1 MNSSRNT
8 VLQLSPPKID
18 LQTKDIVGAQIGV
31 PLHAVIIYPPELVFK
46 RARVSID
53 PPLAGTVEE
62 HDDVRLWA
70 TLDPALVG
78 AVTEPDLSDSTRAPL
93 LLDATTIK
101 ADVNATIE
109 LHIKESQF
117 LTDVVVY
124 LFYTIERNS
133 ENLGTSLPLS
143 YIYNRI
149 RPGIK
154 DDLTVPGGHSKLKLL
169 LPDEIKNGVGPG
181 FTTARVAVQYP
192 YARAYDRISFMC
204 NGKILE
210 VSVGPTEAPEPPDH
224 GSETPTTLYF
234 DVDRA
239 FLELAKQQDHRMAF
253 LFTVYDQLNNS
264 ADPDAQW
271 SKPQFVDEDLDGTRL
286 AKPVLREQLND
297 PGDTPEIDLGKLK
310 DKPLLIVV
318 ATMDPRFVTGY
329 KVTTFYTATH
339 PDHPDV
345 FDEQSSTVTEDEF
358 EQKQLVVIEVPNHKV
373 SVPGSTVNVF
383 YELRKPDNADGSPGA
398 LVGISNTASALV
410 VGAALELKPPSVLQA
425 NGATLA
431 PLDALTQLTIV
442 VPPGSTRPT
451 DLLSV
456 SWTAKPGTHEE
467 GSITTPPRP
476 ISEIGLNIPIAPALM
491 AYCLGDQ
498 ITVSYSITRD
508 GIPLPSETL
517 TLNVQNL
524 PQSVLPAPRLKQA
537 ADAGEGAELRLSDLT
552 PEGKMWF
559 SGFPLNIAGQFVW
572 LLFKGTNADGSAY
585 EKYIWA
591 APFAFVNDDWVK
603 NGYFEATAPYVDL
616 KGLKDGTPL
625 TMEMWVAFGKSEDL
639 GLAKQFVVRTY
650 TVSAVQV
657 VVPAITSVKGTSSNE
672 EILHGG
678 LTVETDITLTGT
690 ATPSTKIDLVNGSE
704 TISDD
709 EIPVDSR
716 GIWTAQL
723 SGLVAGNTY
732 NLAAKRK
739 DGAISD
745 RHDVVVVE
753 LMNPTLTN
761 VLDHK
766 GIEVPDDETTFSTTL
781 KLKGTASQGQ
791 QVEVFDGREPNA
803 ESMGIATAH
812 SMRETWDLD
821 IEVKEG
827 AHRLYA
833 KSLYHSTPVH
843 SNVRNLTTLL
853 APTGENFDA
862 QPNSTIL
869 PGRSKDIGSM
879 IITNVSDTNWIQIGP
894 PNFSY
899 PGKIEKQTL
908 ISNGKLRTI
917 EITLRTNYSSIEF
930 WYVDV
935 NYGNSAEVIF
945 YSSSLE
951 LGKKPLL
958 PSSENQEPLKMFF
971 ESKEI
976 NRIVI
981 NSVTDDVIYFD
992 TFTFRL

>member
-8 VLQLSPPKID
+8 VLQLYPPKID

-78 AVTEPDLSDSTRAPL
+78 PVTEADLSDSTRAPL

-101 ADVNATIE
+101 ADVNAPIE

-297 PGDTPEIDLGKLK
+297 PGDTPDIDLGKLK

-329 KVTTFYTATH
+329 KVTTFYAATH

-345 FDEQSSTVTEDEF
+345 FDEQNSTVTEDEF

-373 SVPGSTVNVF
+373 SVPGSTVNVY
-383 YELRKPDNADGSPGA
+383 YELRTPDKADGAPGD
-398 LVGISNTASALV
+398 LVGKSNITTARV
-410 VGAALELKPPSVLQA
+410 IGEHLELKPPSVLQA

-456 SWTAKPGTHEE
+456 SWTAKPGTHED
-467 GSITTPPRP
+467 GSITTLPRP
-476 ISEIGLNIPIAPALM
+476 ISEIGLNIGIPPSVLAF
-491 AYCLGDQ
+491 CLGDSDGVS
-498 ITVSYSITRD
+498 VSYTITRD
-508 GIPLPSETL
+508 GIPFPSETL

-524 PQSVLPAPRLKQA
+524 PPTALIAPRLKEA
-537 ADAGEGAELRLSDLT
+537 ANAGEGAELNLLDLT
-552 PEGKMWF
+552 PEGKMWCP
-559 SGFPLNIAGQFVW
+559 GFPLIAEGQPVW
-572 LLFKGTNADGSAY
+572 LLFKGTNANDTRYERYVWEGSFAY
-585 EKYIWA
+585 
-591 APFAFVNDDWVK
+591 VNADWVRE
-603 NGYFEATAPYVDL
+603 GFFEATAPYEDL
-616 KGLKDGTPL
+616 QGLKDGTPL
-625 TMEMWVAFGKSEDL
+625 TIDMSVGFGKSKDIA
-639 GLAKQFVVRTY
+639 LAKRFVVRSY
-650 TVSAVQV
+650 SVRAVED
-657 VVPAITSVKGTSSNE
+657 VPPTITSVKGLPSEADIPQEGT
-672 EILHGG
+672 
-678 LTVETDITLTGT
+678 TMETDV
-690 ATPSTKIDLVNGSE
+690 S
-704 TISDD
+704 
-709 EIPVDSR
+709 
-716 GIWTAQL
+716 L
-723 SGLVAGNTY
+723 SGV
-732 NLAAKRK
+732 AAKGQRIEVF
-739 DGAISD
+739 DGAISKGEAPAD
-745 RHDVVVVE
+745 TITGNWLRQVIDLSATEHSFIAKALYGSGLESTARKLTVIANINQDFQSFSPKRYETGEV
-753 LMNPTLTN
+753 LTLSHLKITITN
-761 VLDHK
+761 GVALLGDYNSRMHL
-766 GIEVPDDETTFSTTL
+766 F
-781 KLKGTASQGQ
+781 
-791 QVEVFDGREPNA
+791 
-803 ESMGIATAH
+803 
-812 SMRETWDLD
+812 
-821 IEVKEG
+821 
-827 AHRLYA
+827 
-833 KSLYHSTPVH
+833 
-843 SNVRNLTTLL
+843 LTTQARL
-853 APTGENFDA
+853 
-862 QPNSTIL
+862 
-869 PGRSKDIGSM
+869 
-879 IITNVSDTNWIQIGP
+879 
-894 PNFSY
+894 
-899 PGKIEKQTL
+899 KIELNTAWSAIRL
-908 ISNGKLRTI
+908 T
-917 EITLRTNYSSIEF
+917 TNYSSSAATSQLTFFDEQGHSIETRPINE
-930 WYVDV
+930 
-935 NYGNSAEVIF
+935 NYTSYDYSA
-945 YSSSLE
+945 
-951 LGKKPLL
+951 
-958 PSSENQEPLKMFF
+958 PSPRKIKRIDATAGVSFFMQIIQLK
-971 ESKEI
+971 
-976 NRIVI
+976 N
-981 NSVTDDVIYFD
+981 
-992 TFTFRL
+992 

>member
-8 VLQLSPPKID
+8 VLQLFPPKID

-78 AVTEPDLSDSTRAPL
+78 PVTQADLSDSTRAPL

-101 ADVNATIE
+101 ADVNAPIE

-133 ENLGTSLPLS
+133 ENLGTSRPLS

-181 FTTARVAVQYP
+181 FTTAQVAVQYP

-224 GSETPTTLYF
+224 GSETPTTIYF
-234 DVDRA
+234 DVERA
-239 FLELAKQQDHRMAF
+239 FLELAKQQDHRLAF

-271 SKPQFVDEDLDGTRL
+271 SKPQIVEEDLDNTRL

-297 PGDTPEIDLGKLK
+297 PGDTPDIDLGKLK

-345 FDEQSSTVTEDEF
+345 IDEQSGTVVEDEF
-358 EQKQLVVIEVPNHKV
+358 EQKQLVVIEVVNSKV
-373 SVPGSTVNVF
+373 SVPGSTVNVY
-383 YELRKPDNADGSPGA
+383 YELRTPDKADGAPGD
-398 LVGISNTASALV
+398 LVGKSNTATAQV
-410 VGAALELKPPSVLQA
+410 IGEHLELKPPSVLQA

-456 SWTAKPGTHEE
+456 SWTAKPGTHED
-467 GSITTPPRP
+467 GSITTLPRP

-524 PQSVLPAPRLKQA
+524 PPTALIAPRLKEA
-537 ADAGEGAELRLSDLT
+537 ANAGEGAELNLIDLT
-552 PEGKMWF
+552 PEGKMWCP
-559 SGFPLNIAGQFVW
+559 GFPLIAEGQPVW
-572 LLFKGTNADGSAY
+572 LLFKGTNANDTPYERYVWEGSFAY
-585 EKYIWA
+585 
-591 APFAFVNDDWVK
+591 VNADWVK
-603 NGYFEATAPYVDL
+603 EGFFEATAPYEDL
-616 KGLKDGTPL
+616 QGLKDGTPL
-625 TMEMWVAFGKSEDL
+625 TIEMSVGFGKSKDIA
-639 GLAKQFVVRTY
+639 LAKRFVVRGY
-650 TVSAVQV
+650 SVRAVED
-657 VVPAITSVKGTSSNE
+657 VPPSLTSVKGSPSDKVIDRDGFTE
-672 EILHGG
+672 E
-678 LTVETDITLTGT
+678 T
-690 ATPSTKIDLVNGSE
+690 AVNVSG
-704 TISDD
+704 
-709 EIPVDSR
+709 
-716 GIWTAQL
+716 AAAL
-723 SGLVAGNTY
+723 S
-732 NLAAKRK
+732 
-739 DGAISD
+739 
-745 RHDVVVVE
+745 
-753 LMNPTLTN
+753 
-761 VLDHK
+761 
-766 GIEVPDDETTFSTTL
+766 
-781 KLKGTASQGQ
+781 Q
-791 QVEVFDGREPNA
+791 QVEVFDGVDSKGVVDVDDQGVWEHFLA
-803 ESMGIATAH
+803 ELHAGKHTLTVRAKYGSFPDSA
-812 SMRETWDLD
+812 SYDF
-821 IEVKEG
+821 EVL
-827 AHRLYA
+827 RPF
-833 KSLYHSTPVH
+833 TID
-843 SNVRNLTTLL
+843 TTLMELKGLNINADFL
-853 APTGENFDA
+853 ALTGTPA
-862 QPNSTIL
+862 
-869 PGRSKDIGSM
+869 PGSALTRVPISGDGS
-879 IITNVSDTNWIQIGP
+879 
-894 PNFSY
+894 
-899 PGKIEKQTL
+899 
-908 ISNGKLRTI
+908 
-917 EITLRTNYSSIEF
+917 YS
-930 WYVDV
+930 
-935 NYGNSAEVIF
+935 
-945 YSSSLE
+945 YSSSAPNIASVSANGMVSGLKNGNAVITVTE
-951 LGKKPLL
+951 TSTQRDLSFPVKV
-958 PSSENQEPLKMFF
+958 EN
-971 ESKEI
+971 
-976 NRIVI
+976 V
-981 NSVTDDVIYFD
+981 
-992 TFTFRL
+992 FRLVMTPTHTYSIGAALNWMNSIQGVGVSDAAIAVLRIKFRPLVSSYGGWLCRNDGCGAGQYLSVVTNNPNAWSIACYPGNNVQAHGWCLVSA